1 MANILKNSQGRAT
14 IAGSTIYTVG
24 TGETLTIVG
33 IRAANNDN
41 SANHTFHLD
50 VNGFLITGIETPL
63 PVGSALEASE
73 GTKVVVEEGDVITA
87 YSDADNVVDLT
98 LSFLEQTPA

>member
-1 MANILKNSQGRAT
+1 MANILKNAQGRAT
-14 IAGSTIYTVG
+14 IAGEPIYTVG

-63 PVGSALEASE
+63 PIGSALEASE